1 MKMDVVQNIKDCG
14 QSLIDNAEKIVEGMP
29 AYSRDLY
36 LTCHPTEFEQPVYV
50 NVSYDFIPKSFIN
63 RVSGKGEVV

>member
-1 MKMDVVQNIKDCG
+1 MKMDIVQNIKDCG
-14 QSLIDNAEKIVEGMP
+14 QSLIDNAEKIVDGMP
-29 AYSRDLY
+29 PYSRDLY
-36 LTCHPTEFEQPVYV
+36 LTCHPTEIEQAVYV

>member
-1 MKMDVVQNIKDCG
+1 MKMDIVQNIKDCG
-14 QSLIDNAEKIVEGMP
+14 QSLIDNAEKIAEGMP

-36 LTCHPTEFEQPVYV
+36 LTCHPTEIEQPVYV